1 MAGSGL
7 DNQHTNKLLHYPW
20 GSKMAAANS
29 VSQAMV
35 LYSTT
40 GCHLCENAQQLITS
54 VLGNPV
60 PEVDIADNEKLMANY
75 AEHIPV
81 LHRLDSGAEIRWP
94 FVAEDIQRLC
104 RLDPFDSID
113 LF

>member
-1 MAGSGL
+1 MSSIGWVSRQNGCCMADG
-7 DNQHTNKLLHYPW
+7 NT
-20 GSKMAAANS
+20 MAALNS
-29 VSQAMV
+29 LSRVLV

-40 GCHLCENAQQLITS
+40 GCHLCEKAQQLIVC

-60 PEVDIADNEKLMANY
+60 SEVDIADHEKLMADY

-94 FVAEDIQRLC
+94 FTTKDIQRLC
-104 RLDPFDSID
+104 RLDP
-113 LF
+113 

>member
-1 MAGSGL
+1 
-7 DNQHTNKLLHYPW
+7 
-20 GSKMAAANS
+20 MAALNS
-29 VSQAMV
+29 VSHGLV

-40 GCHLCENAQQLITS
+40 GCHLCENARQLIVR

-60 PEVDIADNEKLMANY
+60 AEVDIADNDTLMARY

-104 RLDPFDSID
+104 LLDPFN
-113 LF
+113 